1 MCLVVEKV
9 YFLGITALTKMMT
22 TATTIFTSTTTVYL
36 GPVSCVPGTYELYIG
51 SNIKIILQRRTIIF
65 ILYINTVKLWADK

>member
-1 MCLVVEKV
+1 MSLVVEKV
-9 YFLGITALTKMMT
+9 YFLATTVSTVMMA

-51 SNIKIILQRRTIIF
+51 SNTKIILQRRIIIF
-65 ILYINTVKLWADK
+65 ILYTNTVKLWANK

>member
-1 MCLVVEKV
+1 MSLVVEKV
-9 YFLGITALTKMMT
+9 YFLATTVSTMMA

-51 SNIKIILQRRTIIF
+51 SNTKIILQRRIIIF
-65 ILYINTVKLWADK
+65 ILYTNTVKL